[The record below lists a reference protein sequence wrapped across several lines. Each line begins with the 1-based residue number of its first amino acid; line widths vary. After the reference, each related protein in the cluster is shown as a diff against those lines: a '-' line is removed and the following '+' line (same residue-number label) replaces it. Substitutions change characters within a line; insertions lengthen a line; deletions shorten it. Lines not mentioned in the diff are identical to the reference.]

1 MEQVYIVRHGDPYE
15 RLIVGVA
22 VSLEQAR
29 QLADADVERHPDHG
43 EYGYYGYVVVPVG
56 QHIDYE
62 GHEVG
67 LWEEEEEAA

>member
-1 MEQVYIVRHGDPYE
+1 MDQVFIVRHGDPYE
-15 RLIVGVA
+15 RFIVGVA

-29 QLADADVERHPDHG
+29 RLGEEHAEQHPHMA
-43 EYGYYGYVVVPVG
+43 EHGYYGYVVVPVG

-67 LWEEEEEAA
+67 LWDEEEAAA